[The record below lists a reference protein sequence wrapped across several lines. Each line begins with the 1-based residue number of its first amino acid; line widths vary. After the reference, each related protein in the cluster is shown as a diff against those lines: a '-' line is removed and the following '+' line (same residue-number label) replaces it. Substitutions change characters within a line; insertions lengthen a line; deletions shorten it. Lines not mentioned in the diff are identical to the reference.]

1 MLPFLKDLKEASVSQ
16 PAPVQK
22 REPDEEQEYD
32 ALESAMEDFCHAE
45 ERKDYQAMAEA
56 FRAAFEILESEP
68 HEEYG
73 HEEGEE

>member
-1 MLPFLKDLKEASVSQ
+1 MLPFLKDLKEASVS
-16 PAPVQK
+16 APVDVKK
-22 REPDEEQEYD
+22 REPDEEMEYD

-68 HEEYG
+68 HQEYEED
-73 HEEGEE
+73 EG